1 MVVPLG
7 RVRMI
12 IMGISLRYSSLSAMV
27 RASVIPVIS
36 MVGGAPREIC
46 VARAP
51 STLTFSYLVR

>member
-1 MVVPLG
+1 
-7 RVRMI
+7 
-12 IMGISLRYSSLSAMV
+12 MV